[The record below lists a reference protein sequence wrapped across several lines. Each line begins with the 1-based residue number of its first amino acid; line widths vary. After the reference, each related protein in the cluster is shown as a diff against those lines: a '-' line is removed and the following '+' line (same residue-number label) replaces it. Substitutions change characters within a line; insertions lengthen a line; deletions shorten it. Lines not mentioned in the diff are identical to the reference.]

1 MRRKL
6 GVICMCL
13 GATLLLGAALLFLL
27 NYYEAEKA
35 VSSSKSAVSK
45 LEAYIAES
53 SDDKTDTRDPYDDT
67 MRKVEVDGYSY
78 IGYISIPSLDLKL
91 PVMSDWDYNKMTIS
105 PCRYSGS
112 VKSGDMVIAGH
123 NYTGHFGSLYKM
135 KIGDEAFFT
144 DMDGVVTAY
153 KAYEIETLSPENVE
167 EMING
172 DFDLTLF
179 TCTYSGQS
187 RITVRFELLEKQ

>member
-1 MRRKL
+1 
-6 GVICMCL
+6 MCL

-45 LEAYIAES
+45 IEAYIAES

-67 MRKVEVDGYSY
+67 MRKVEIDGYSY

-144 DMDGVVTAY
+144 DIDGVVTAY